1 MATAKP
7 LILITNDDG
16 VSAPDSGINRRYGR
30 NRRRFSRGTR
40 QTSKWHGPCYNHKQ
54 HFVFKQN
61 IENDV
66 IEEYSCSGTPWI
78 VLN

>member
-1 MATAKP
+1 MATAE
-7 LILITNDDG
+7 TNLDNERRWRFP
-16 VSAPDSGINRRYGR
+16 PDSINRRYGR

-61 IENDV
+61 IERMMLLKNIAV
-66 IEEYSCSGTPWI
+66 QELPW
-78 VLN
+78 LC